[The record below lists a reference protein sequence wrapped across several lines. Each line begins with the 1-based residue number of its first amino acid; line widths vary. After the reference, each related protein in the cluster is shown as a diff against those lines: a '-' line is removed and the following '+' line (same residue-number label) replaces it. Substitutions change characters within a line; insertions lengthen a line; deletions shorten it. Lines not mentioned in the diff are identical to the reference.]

1 MLEVKNLRRSGGKP
15 VSFTLAAGECLAV
28 RGPSGAGKSLLL
40 RALAD
45 LDPHEGEVVW
55 KGRARSAMPAPAW
68 RRLVGYLPA
77 EPGWWGDGVGEH
89 FQSWPEAL
97 IARLGLPGDAAAWPI
112 SRPSTGERLRL
123 ALARALAMEP
133 EVLMLDEPTSALDQA
148 SVAVVEA
155 LVAEKR
161 AQGLAVLWVTHDPA
175 QAARVARRHL
185 LVSADGAELV
195 DATGA
200 GA

>member
-1 MLEVKNLRRSGGKP
+1 MLEVRALRRFGGEP
-15 VSFTLAAGECLAV
+15 VSFSLAAGDCLAV

-45 LDPHEGEVVW
+45 LDPSEGEVLW
-55 KGRARSAMPAPAW
+55 KGRARSAMPAPEW

-89 FQSWPEAL
+89 FDVWPTEL
-97 IARLGLPGDAAAWPI
+97 IARLGLPDDAASWPV

-123 ALARALAMEP
+123 ALARALAVGP

-185 LVSADGAELV
+185 VVSPTGAELLEM
-195 DATGA
+195 AE
-200 GA
+200 